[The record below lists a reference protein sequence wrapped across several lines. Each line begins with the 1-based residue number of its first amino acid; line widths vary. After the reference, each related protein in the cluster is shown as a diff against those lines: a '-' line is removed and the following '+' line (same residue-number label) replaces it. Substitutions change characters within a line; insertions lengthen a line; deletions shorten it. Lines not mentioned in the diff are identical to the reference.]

1 MLYYNAKIYGR
12 NETAFNVRGGKFD
25 TFYHSLG
32 QMPSDATDL
41 NGQWVLPGFN
51 DSHGHFIGIA
61 YLAKMRSLEN
71 TRTPHDLKAVFAG
84 VSGFAM
90 GVKYD
95 DKVLDLGRYLE
106 KADLEALNIPHP
118 IIVLRVCGHFAVANQ
133 AAMDRAKA
141 FHDHSPAEQN
151 VDFERGHFKE
161 EGIKWLQAPF
171 FNPSVDDLK
180 EEILWTQ
187 NHVLKYGITA
197 FASDDFITYPVPYER
212 VIEAY
217 QELATKEALRVRLYQ
232 QAHLKTLDLIDDF
245 FKKGYAHKKY
255 GRFTMGP
262 SKLLVDGSLG
272 AQTAA
277 MKAPYQ
283 GTQNTGLLNY
293 DKETLKAY
301 LSRLNKYKMDF
312 AWHAIGDRTTQVI
325 IDAVNEEGLFKGA
338 RPAMIHAQLTGLEEI
353 KQMKALNIGA
363 QIQPIFLDDDLPII
377 KTYLG
382 PKAADTYL
390 FKTLYDSVPTS
401 LSTDAPIVSVNPFLN
416 MYAAITRTSIKY
428 NELPPHLKQEALT
441 LPEAIEAYTRQGAYF
456 MRQEKLGALDEG
468 FLADFIVVK
477 DLDFNDVESLKKAT
491 VMLTVIE
498 GEIEYQ
504 VE

>member
-32 QMPSDATDL
+32 QMPSEAIDL
-41 NGQWVLPGFN
+41 KGQWVLPGFN
-51 DSHGHFIGIA
+51 DSHGHFIGMA
-61 YLAKMRSLEN
+61 YMAKMRSLETTRNLEDLN
-71 TRTPHDLKAVFAG
+71 TVFEG
-84 VSGFAM
+84 VNGFAM

-95 DKVLDLGRYLE
+95 DKVLVLGRYLE
-106 KADLEALNIPHP
+106 KADLDTLNLPHP
-118 IIVLRVCGHFAVANQ
+118 IIVLRVCGHFAVANE
-133 AAMDRAKA
+133 AAIKAAKA
-141 FHDHSPAEQN
+141 FHKDLPADQN

-161 EGIKWLQAPF
+161 EAIKWLQAPF
-171 FNPSVDDLK
+171 FNPSVDQLK
-180 EEILWTQ
+180 EEILWAQ
-187 NHVLKYGITA
+187 NHVLKYGVTA
-197 FASDDFITYPVPYER
+197 FASDDFITYPIPYER

-217 QELATKEALRVRLYQ
+217 QELAPKDELRVRLYQ
-232 QAHLKTLDLIDDF
+232 QAHLKTLELMDDF

-277 MKAPYQ
+277 MKAPYA

-301 LSRLNKYKMDF
+301 ISRLNKYKMDF
-312 AWHAIGDRTTQVI
+312 AWHAIGDQTSQVI
-325 IDAVNEEGLFKGA
+325 IDAVKETGLFKGA
-338 RPAMIHAQLTGLEEI
+338 RPAIIHAQLTGLEEI

-382 PKAADTYL
+382 EKASDTYL

-428 NELPPHLKQEALT
+428 KDLPAHLKHEALT
-441 LPEAIEAYTRQGAYF
+441 MEEAIEAYTSKGAYF

-468 FLADFIVVK
+468 FLADFVVVK
-477 DLDFNDVESLKKAT
+477 DLDLNEVESLKKAT
-491 VMLTVIE
+491 VTLTVIE

-504 VE
+504 G

>member
-32 QMPSDATDL
+32 QMPSEATDL

>member
-12 NETAFNVRGGKFD
+12 NETAFNVRAGKFD

-32 QMPSDATDL
+32 QIPSDATDL

-71 TRTPHDLKAVFAG
+71 TRTLHDLKAVFAG

-325 IDAVNEEGLFKGA
+325 IDAVNEE
-338 RPAMIHAQLTGLEEI
+338 
-353 KQMKALNIGA
+353 
-363 QIQPIFLDDDLPII
+363 
-377 KTYLG
+377 
-382 PKAADTYL
+382 
-390 FKTLYDSVPTS
+390 
-401 LSTDAPIVSVNPFLN
+401 
-416 MYAAITRTSIKY
+416 
-428 NELPPHLKQEALT
+428 
-441 LPEAIEAYTRQGAYF
+441 
-456 MRQEKLGALDEG
+456 
-468 FLADFIVVK
+468 
-477 DLDFNDVESLKKAT
+477 
-491 VMLTVIE
+491 
-498 GEIEYQ
+498 
-504 VE
+504 